1 MASITMDRAALA
13 KAFDAPHRVKELENE
28 CERLRRDVDEMR
40 SQLDSET
47 AVRMYYHHQATTDL
61 QYRCWTYAT
70 DAERDFWRDLAR
82 LYVSETL

>member
-1 MASITMDRAALA
+1 MLGTPMDQKTLA
-13 KAFDAPHRVKELENE
+13 KAFDAPHRIKELENE

-40 SQLDSET
+40 TRLDSET
-47 AVRMYYHHQATTDL
+47 ATRMYYHHQATTDL
-61 QYRCWTYAT
+61 QFSGWNYAT